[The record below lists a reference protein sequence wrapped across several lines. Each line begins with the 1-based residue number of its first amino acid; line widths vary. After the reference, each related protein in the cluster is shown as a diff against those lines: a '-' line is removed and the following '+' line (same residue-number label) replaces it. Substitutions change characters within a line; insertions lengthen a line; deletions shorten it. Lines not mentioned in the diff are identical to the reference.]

1 MNNELKDIVLD
12 GVSLVIFNIVE
23 SPWVK
28 GEGVNASQ
36 GNGLTDEECHLAN
49 GKS

>member
-1 MNNELKDIVLD
+1 MNNELRDFVID
-12 GVSLVIFNIVE
+12 GVSLVIFNTVE
-23 SPWVK
+23 FPWVM

-36 GNGLTDEECHLAN
+36 GNGLTDEECHWAN